1 MCSDKR
7 TCRIGIRSYNGT
19 KRETCSGSERSHG
32 GGGAYGIKRGHV
44 AREDP
49 MVAAEEKHAIAA
61 KDLVVAKEYMVP
73 KEDA

>member
-1 MCSDKR
+1 M
-7 TCRIGIRSYNGT
+7 
-19 KRETCSGSERSHG
+19 
-32 GGGAYGIKRGHV
+32 